1 MLLLTLSIS
10 GLILT
15 GSNLLGYLRYHNI
28 DDIDETNSI
37 DDKRNFSEPSCH
49 SLSSDQVPSR
59 KQYGWCGQCLCA
71 AEGVAG

>member
-1 MLLLTLSIS
+1 MIGMSLERDILLLTLLTS

-37 DDKRNFSEPSCH
+37 DDIDEKNF
-49 SLSSDQVPSR
+49 L
-59 KQYGWCGQCLCA
+59 
-71 AEGVAG
+71 